1 MEKNNM
7 TEIIQL
13 LLNLVNDY
21 GYLGAFIGSLLGNIT
36 IALPTPYALLVAALG
51 TNLNPFILGIVS
63 GLGSTI
69 GEVVS
74 YFVGYAGRKIMNEQ
88 QKERLEIVKRLL
100 EKYGFLTIILFA
112 VTPLPDD
119 LILVPM
125 GMMRFDLKTLVFT
138 VWIGKTILALFLAYI
153 GYYSVDYF
161 DFLFQSS
168 GFTGII
174 ISMVLLFGI
183 VIVLLKFNWETILDR
198 F

>member
-1 MEKNNM
+1 MSDI
-7 TEIIQL
+7 TQFL
-13 LLNLVNDY
+13 FNLANDY

-51 TNLNPFILGIVS
+51 TNLNPFILGLVS

-69 GEVVS
+69 GELVS
-74 YFVGYAGRKIMNEQ
+74 YYMGFAGRHIMNEQ
-88 QKERLEIVKRLL
+88 QKERLEIVKRLI
-100 EKYGFLTIILFA
+100 EKYGPLTIILFA

-125 GMMRFDLKTLVFT
+125 GMMRYDVKTLAVT

-153 GYYSVDYF
+153 GFYGVDYF
-161 DFLFQSS
+161 DFLFQST
-168 GFTGII
+168 GLTGIM
-174 ISMVLLFGI
+174 ISMLLLLGI
-183 VIVLLKFNWETILDR
+183 VIVLLKFNWEKMLDK